1 MGQDSHMKKKVVV
14 MVEIE
19 MEGDS
24 LDRKLMSR
32 IIKRISKWF
41 RWRYRGENT
50 DTYIVSRVSF
60 SDNFFEIE

>member
-1 MGQDSHMKKKVVV
+1 MKKKVMV

-19 MEGDS
+19 MEGEL
-24 LDRKLMSR
+24 LDRKLMTRVIS
-32 IIKRISKWF
+32 RISKWF
-41 RWRYRGENT
+41 RWKYRGENT

>member
-1 MGQDSHMKKKVVV
+1 MKKKVMV

-24 LDRKLMSR
+24 LDRRLMSR

-41 RWRYRGENT
+41 RWKYRGENN
-50 DTYIVSRVSF
+50 DTYIVSRGSF

>member
-1 MGQDSHMKKKVVV
+1 MV

-24 LDRKLMSR
+24 LDRRLMSR

-41 RWRYRGENT
+41 RWKYRGENN